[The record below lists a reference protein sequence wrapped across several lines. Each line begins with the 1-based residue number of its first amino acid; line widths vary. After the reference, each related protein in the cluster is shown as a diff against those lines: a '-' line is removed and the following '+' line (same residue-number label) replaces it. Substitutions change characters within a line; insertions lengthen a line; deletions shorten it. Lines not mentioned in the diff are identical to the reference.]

1 MNLFRGLQTGR
12 VDEKGRLK
20 FSALVKQQIESQYEE
35 SRLFITSLDG
45 EQVKIFPIKEWE
57 AVEARL
63 SQKSTEGKEVVDGEV
78 KDKILFHANRYGAEE
93 SLDNQGRI
101 LVPAVLRE
109 TAGMRGEV
117 KMTWQSNHILVL
129 SAKKFEETAV
139 EKRLTSEDLK
149 HAANLGV

>member
-1 MNLFRGLQTGR
+1 MNLFRGVQTGR

-20 FSALVKQQIESQYEE
+20 FSALVKQQLETQYEDP
-35 SRLFITSLDG
+35 RLFITSLDG
-45 EQVKIFPIKEWE
+45 EKVKVFPIKEWE

-63 SQKSTEGKEVVDGEV
+63 SQKSTEGKEVDGEV

-109 TAGMRGEV
+109 IAGMRGEV
-117 KMTWQSNHILVL
+117 KLMWQNNHILVL
-129 SAKKFEETAV
+129 SAKNFDEAAV

>member
-1 MNLFRGLQTGR
+1 MNLFRGVQTGR
-12 VDEKGRLK
+12 VDDKGRLK
-20 FSALVKQQIESQYEE
+20 FSALVKQQIETQYEDP
-35 SRLFITSLDG
+35 RVFITSLDG
-45 EQVKIFPIKEWE
+45 EKVKVFPVKEWE

-63 SQKSTEGKEVVDGEV
+63 SQKSTEGKEVDGEV
-78 KDKILFHANRYGAEE
+78 KDKILFHANRFGAEE

-117 KMTWQSNHILVL
+117 KMMWQNNHILIL
-129 SAKKFEETAV
+129 SAKNFDDTAV

-149 HAANLGV
+149 HASNLGV

>member
-1 MNLFRGLQTGR
+1 MNLFRGVQTGR

-20 FSALVKQQIESQYEE
+20 FPAHVQQQLEE
-35 SRLFITSLDG
+35 KFPGSTVFITSLDG
-45 EQVKIFPIKEWE
+45 LTVKVFPISLWE
-57 AVEARL
+57 AVEATL
-63 SQKSTEGKEVVDGEV
+63 SQKSIEGKENDGEI
-78 KDKILFHANRYGAEE
+78 KNKILFQANRFGSEE

-117 KMTWQSNHILVL
+117 KLMWQNNHIIVL
-129 SAKKFEETAV
+129 NAKNYEEAAV
-139 EKRLTSEDLK
+139 RNDLSTDELK

>member
-20 FSALVKQQIESQYEE
+20 FSALVKQQLDAQYEDP
-35 SRLFITSLDG
+35 RLFITSLDG

-63 SQKSTEGKEVVDGEV
+63 SQKSTEGKDVDGEV

-117 KMTWQSNHILVL
+117 KMMWHSNHILVL
-129 SAKKFEETAV
+129 SAKNFDETAV
-139 EKRLTSEDLK
+139 EKRLTGEDLK
-149 HAANLGV
+149 HAANLGI

>member
-20 FSALVKQQIESQYEE
+20 LSAFVKQQIDTQYEDP
-35 SRLFITSLDG
+35 RLFITSLDG
-45 EQVKIFPIKEWE
+45 KEVKVFPIKEWE

-63 SQKSTEGKEVVDGEV
+63 SQKSTEGKDVDGTV
-78 KDKILFHANRYGAEE
+78 KDKILFHASRYGAEE

-117 KMTWQSNHILVL
+117 KMMWHSNHILVL
-129 SAKKFEETAV
+129 SAKNFEDSAV
-139 EKRLTSEDLK
+139 EKRLTGEDMK
-149 HAANLGV
+149 HAANLGI

>member
-20 FSALVKQQIESQYEE
+20 LSAFVKQQIDTQYEDP
-35 SRLFITSLDG
+35 RLFITSLDG
-45 EQVKIFPIKEWE
+45 KEVKVFPIKEWE

-63 SQKSTEGKEVVDGEV
+63 SQKSTEGKDVDGEV
-78 KDKILFHANRYGAEE
+78 KDKILFHANRYGSEE

-117 KMTWQSNHILVL
+117 KMMWHSNHILVL
-129 SAKKFEETAV
+129 SAKNFEGSAV
-139 EKRLTSEDLK
+139 EKRLTGEDMK
-149 HAANLGV
+149 HAANLGI

>member
-20 FSALVKQQIESQYEE
+20 LSAFVKQQIDTQYEDP
-35 SRLFITSLDG
+35 RLFITSLDG
-45 EQVKIFPIKEWE
+45 KEVKVFPIKEWE

-63 SQKSTEGKEVVDGEV
+63 SQKSTEGKDVDGEV
-78 KDKILFHANRYGAEE
+78 KDKILFHASRYGAEE

-117 KMTWQSNHILVL
+117 KMMWHSNHILVL
-129 SAKKFEETAV
+129 SAKNFEDSAV
-139 EKRLTSEDLK
+139 EKRLTGEDMK
-149 HAANLGV
+149 HAANLGI

>member
-1 MNLFRGLQTGR
+1 MNLFRGLQAGR

-20 FSALVKQQIESQYEE
+20 FSALVKQQLEAQYEDL
-35 SRLFITSLDG
+35 RVFITSLDG
-45 EQVKIFPIKEWE
+45 QVVKVFPMKEWE
-57 AVEARL
+57 AVEAKL
-63 SQKSTEGKEVVDGEV
+63 SQKSTEGKDVDGEV
-78 KDKILFHANRYGAEE
+78 KDKILFHANRFGAEE

-117 KMTWQSNHILVL
+117 KLLWQSNHILVL
-129 SAKKFEETAV
+129 NTKNFDEAVV
-139 EKRLTSEDLK
+139 EKRLSSEELK

>member
-1 MNLFRGLQTGR
+1 MNLFRGLQTAR
-12 VDEKGRLK
+12 VDDKGRLK
-20 FSALVKQQIESQYEE
+20 FPALVKQQLDAQYEG
-35 SRLFITSLDG
+35 SRVFITSLDG
-45 EQVKIFPIKEWE
+45 EKVKVFPITEWE
-57 AVEARL
+57 AVESRL
-63 SQKSTEGKEVVDGEV
+63 SQKSTEGKDVDGDV

-117 KMTWQSNHILVL
+117 RLMWQNNHILVL
-129 SAKKFEETAV
+129 SAKNFDETTV
-139 EKRLTSEDLK
+139 EKRLTTEELK

>member
-20 FSALVKQQIESQYEE
+20 FSALVKQQIETLYEDP
-35 SRLFITSLDG
+35 RVFITSLDG
-45 EQVKIFPIKEWE
+45 EQVKVFPIKEWE

-63 SQKSTEGKEVVDGEV
+63 SQKSTEGKDDDGEV
-78 KDKILFHANRYGAEE
+78 KDKILFQASRFGSEE

-117 KMTWQSNHILVL
+117 KMTWNGTHILVL
-129 SAKKFEETAV
+129 SAKSFDETAV
-139 EKRLTSEDLK
+139 EKRLTAEDKK

>member
-1 MNLFRGLQTGR
+1 MNLFRGVQTGR

-20 FSALVKQQIESQYEE
+20 FSALVKQQLETQYEDP
-35 SRLFITSLDG
+35 RLFITSLDG
-45 EQVKIFPIKEWE
+45 EKVKVFPIKEWE
-57 AVEARL
+57 AAEARL
-63 SQKSTEGKEVVDGEV
+63 SQKSTEGKDVDGEV

-109 TAGMRGEV
+109 IAGMRGEV
-117 KMTWQSNHILVL
+117 KLMWQNNHILVL
-129 SAKKFEETAV
+129 SAKNFDEAAV

>member
-1 MNLFRGLQTGR
+1 MNLFRGVQTGR
-12 VDEKGRLK
+12 VDDKGRLK
-20 FSALVKQQIESQYEE
+20 FSALVKQQIETQYEDP
-35 SRLFITSLDG
+35 RVFITSLDG
-45 EQVKIFPIKEWE
+45 EKVKVFPVKEWE

-63 SQKSTEGKEVVDGEV
+63 SQKSTEGKEVDGEV
-78 KDKILFHANRYGAEE
+78 KDKILFHANRFGAEE

-117 KMTWQSNHILVL
+117 KMMWQNNHILIL
-129 SAKKFEETAV
+129 SAKNFDDTAV

>member
-1 MNLFRGLQTGR
+1 MNLFRGVQTGR
-12 VDEKGRLK
+12 VDDKGRLK
-20 FSALVKQQIESQYEE
+20 FSALVKQQIETQYEDP
-35 SRLFITSLDG
+35 RVFITSLDG
-45 EQVKIFPIKEWE
+45 EKVKVFPVKEWE

-63 SQKSTEGKEVVDGEV
+63 SQKSTEGKEVDGEV
-78 KDKILFHANRYGAEE
+78 KDKILFHANRFGAEE

-117 KMTWQSNHILVL
+117 KMLWQNNHILIL
-129 SAKKFEETAV
+129 SAKNFEETAV
-139 EKRLTSEDLK
+139 EKRLTGEDLK

>member
-20 FSALVKQQIESQYEE
+20 FSALVKQQLDTQYED

-45 EQVKIFPIKEWE
+45 EKVKVFPIKEWE
-57 AVEARL
+57 TVEARL
-63 SQKSTEGKEVVDGEV
+63 SQKSTEGKDVDGEV

-117 KMTWQSNHILVL
+117 KMVWQNNHILIL
-129 SAKKFEETAV
+129 SAKNFDEAVV

>member
-20 FSALVKQQIESQYEE
+20 FPALVAKQLQALYEDP
-35 SRLFITSLDG
+35 RVFITSLDD
-45 EQVKIFPIKEWE
+45 EKVKVFPITEWE

-63 SQKSTEGKEVVDGEV
+63 SQKSTEGKEVDGDV
-78 KDKILFHANRYGAEE
+78 KDKILFHANRNGAEE

-117 KMTWQSNHILVL
+117 KLMWQNNHILVL
-129 SAKKFEETAV
+129 SAKNFDETAV

>member
-20 FSALVKQQIESQYEE
+20 FSTLVFKQLQALYEDP
-35 SRLFITSLDG
+35 RVFITSLDG
-45 EQVKIFPIKEWE
+45 QHVKVFPITEWE

-63 SQKSTEGKEVVDGEV
+63 SQKSTEGKDGDGEV

-117 KMTWQSNHILVL
+117 KMMWQNNHILIL
-129 SAKKFEETAV
+129 SAKNFEEAAV

>member
-1 MNLFRGLQTGR
+1 MNLFRGVQTGR

-20 FSALVKQQIESQYEE
+20 FSALVKQQLETQYEDP
-35 SRLFITSLDG
+35 RLFITSLDG
-45 EQVKIFPIKEWE
+45 EKVKVLPIKEWE

-63 SQKSTEGKEVVDGEV
+63 SQKSTEGKEVDGEV

-109 TAGMRGEV
+109 IAGMRGEV
-117 KMTWQSNHILVL
+117 KLMWQNNHILVL
-129 SAKKFEETAV
+129 SAKNFDEAAV

>member
-20 FSALVKQQIESQYEE
+20 FSALVKQQLDAQYEDP
-35 SRLFITSLDG
+35 RLFITSLDG
-45 EQVKIFPIKEWE
+45 KEVKVFPIKEWE

-63 SQKSTEGKEVVDGEV
+63 SQKSTEGKDVDGEV
-78 KDKILFHANRYGAEE
+78 KDKILFHASRYGAEE

-117 KMTWQSNHILVL
+117 KMMWHSNHILVL
-129 SAKKFEETAV
+129 SAKNFEDSTV
-139 EKRLTSEDLK
+139 EKRLTGEDMK
-149 HAANLGV
+149 HAANLGI

>member
-20 FSALVKQQIESQYEE
+20 FSALVKQQLDTQYED

-45 EQVKIFPIKEWE
+45 EKVKVFPIKEWE
-57 AVEARL
+57 TVEARL
-63 SQKSTEGKEVVDGEV
+63 SQKSTEGKDVDGEV

-117 KMTWQSNHILVL
+117 KMLWQNNHILIL
-129 SAKKFEETAV
+129 SAKNFEETAV
-139 EKRLTSEDLK
+139 EKRLTGEDLK